1 MIDDRAGSVQ
11 HSQKRRGTG
20 RQESSPYADMEPL
33 VLARSANG
41 VGRLTFNRPD
51 QRNAMSPQ
59 MLAQFHEKLE
69 ELDADPEVRCIVI
82 DGAGGNFVA
91 GGDVKA
97 WAQLKGKSASERSE
111 DFKVRLGTALPTAKL
126 LDSIEKPLI
135 AAIRGY
141 SIGAG
146 LSFVLGADF
155 VIADETATLIFAH
168 IRMGLVPDMG
178 LTYYLPRVVGERR
191 ALQLTLLGS
200 QLDAQRAKEIG
211 LVDEVVAPDLLED
224 TIAGLTAKIIAAP
237 AGAAAETK
245 RLLRLCRHN
254 TFVSQFNAEIEGAAS
269 CVGDD
274 DFMEAVNAFTERR
287 QAKFGR
293 RS

>member
-1 MIDDRAGSVQ
+1 MD
-11 HSQKRRGTG
+11 K
-20 RQESSPYADMEPL
+20 EPL
-33 VLARSANG
+33 VLSRSANG

-51 QRNAMSPQ
+51 QRNAMSSQ
-59 MLAQFHEKLE
+59 MLAEFHEKLV

-97 WAQLKGKSASERSE
+97 WAQLKGKSANQRSE
-111 DFKVRLGTALPTAKL
+111 DFKARLGTALPTAKL
-126 LDSIEKPLI
+126 FDSIGKPLI

-146 LSFVLGADF
+146 LSFVVGADF
-155 VIADETATLIFAH
+155 VIADTTATMIFAH
-168 IRMGLVPDMG
+168 IRMGLVPDMA

-200 QLDAQRAKEIG
+200 QLDAQQAKEIG
-211 LVDEVVAPDLLED
+211 LIDELVAPEALEE
-224 TIAGLTAKIIAAP
+224 TVAALTAKIIAVP
-237 AGAAAETK
+237 AGAVAETK
-245 RLLRLCRHN
+245 RLMRLGRHN
-254 TFVSQFNAEIEGAAS
+254 TFDSQFSAEIEGVAT
-269 CVGDD
+269 CVADD

>member
-1 MIDDRAGSVQ
+1 M
-11 HSQKRRGTG
+11 
-20 RQESSPYADMEPL
+20 ESL
-33 VLARSANG
+33 VLTRSANG

-51 QRNAMSPQ
+51 QRNAMSSQ
-59 MLAQFHEKLE
+59 MLAEFHAKLE
-69 ELDADPEVRCIVI
+69 PLIADPSIRCIVL
-82 DGAGGNFVA
+82 DGAGSNFIA
-91 GGDVKA
+91 GGDVKV
-97 WAQLKGKSASERSE
+97 WAQLKGMSASERSE
-111 DFKVRLGTALPTAKL
+111 NFKVRLRTAAPTVML
-126 LDSIEKPLI
+126 FDSIEKPLI

-155 VIADETATLIFAH
+155 VIADDTAKLVFAH

-178 LTYYLPRVVGERR
+178 LTYHLSRIVGERR

-200 QLDAQRAKEIG
+200 QLDAVQAKEAG
-211 LVDEVVAPDLLED
+211 LVDEVVAADALED
-224 TIAGLTAKIIAAP
+224 AVAGLTAKILATP
-237 AGAAAETK
+237 ARAAAETK
-245 RLLRLCRHN
+245 RLLRLSRHN
-254 TFVSQFNAEIEGAAS
+254 DFVAQFNAEIEGVAR

-293 RS
+293 RP

>member
-1 MIDDRAGSVQ
+1 
-11 HSQKRRGTG
+11 
-20 RQESSPYADMEPL
+20 METL
-33 VLARSANG
+33 VLTRSANG
-41 VGRLTFNRPD
+41 VGRLTFNRPE
-51 QRNAMSPQ
+51 QRNAMSSQ
-59 MLAQFHEKLE
+59 MLAEFHAKLE
-69 ELDADPEVRCIVI
+69 ALVADPSIRCIVL

-91 GGDVKA
+91 GGDVKV

-111 DFKVRLGTALPTAKL
+111 DFKVRLGTAAPTVML
-126 LDSIEKPLI
+126 FDSIEKPLI

-155 VIADETATLIFAH
+155 VIADQTATLVFAH
-168 IRMGLVPDMG
+168 IRMGLAPDMG
-178 LTYYLPRVVGERR
+178 VTYYLPRIVGERR

-200 QLDAQRAKEIG
+200 QLDAMQAKEAG
-211 LVDEVVAPDLLED
+211 LIDEVVAADQLED
-224 TIAGLTAKIIAAP
+224 SVAGLTAKIMAVP
-237 AGAAAETK
+237 ARAAAQTK
-245 RLLRLCRHN
+245 RLLRLSRHN
-254 TFVSQFNAEIEGAAS
+254 TLAAQFNAEIEGVAR

-293 RS
+293 RP